1 MRLAV
6 LINST
11 AHTYSHTQSATQIQ
25 LEEAT
30 PKKVGPI
37 RGLILVVFL
46 VWTRLGRKSISIF
59 RPRAIAARKMPKGAT
74 KRSGSCNTHTLAHT
88 STSLITQTQARG
100 AVLDKSCVKVF

>member
-11 AHTYSHTQSATQIQ
+11 ALTHTHTQSATQIQ
-25 LEEAT
+25 IEEAT

-37 RGLILVVFL
+37 RGLILVVLL

-59 RPRAIAARKMPKGAT
+59 RPRAIAARKMPKGAA
-74 KRSGSCNTHTLAHT
+74 KRSGSCNTHSHTHRHKPNHTDT
-88 STSLITQTQARG
+88 STGRSA
-100 AVLDKSCVKVF
+100 

>member
-11 AHTYSHTQSATQIQ
+11 ALTHILSHTQSATQIQ
-25 LEEAT
+25 IEEAT

-59 RPRAIAARKMPKGAT
+59 RPRAIAARKMPKGAA
-74 KRSGSCNTHTLAHT
+74 KRSGSCNTHT
-88 STSLITQTQARG
+88 QAQ
-100 AVLDKSCVKVF
+100 A